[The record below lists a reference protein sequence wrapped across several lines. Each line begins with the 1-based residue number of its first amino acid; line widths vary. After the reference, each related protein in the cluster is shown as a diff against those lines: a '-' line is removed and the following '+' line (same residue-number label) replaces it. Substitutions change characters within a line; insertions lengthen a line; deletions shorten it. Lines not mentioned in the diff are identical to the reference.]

1 MSPAVRNIRSLGR
14 IKPIPVY
21 IWIPPIYGAKHR
33 ITVTRSDGTVDD
45 ITNII
50 PKGDM
55 EDGATETIGRFSFE
69 VDNSGGIYTN
79 AWTGGDI
86 VKVFIDYSA
95 TATTLRFRGI
105 IENASNRENLIKI
118 IGRTE
123 TSKLLERSVNYQTT
137 NETSIIL
144 KQLFDDYATEFTY
157 SNVTESTTITT
168 VNWFRKPMFECIQ
181 ELCRVAGFDFYIDPN
196 LDVHFFEIGSVKNTT
211 EAVVHGMN
219 IISVD
224 DFGQD
229 YSLIKNK
236 IIVEGGNIGGF
247 PLIYASTSDD
257 PNYGINSSFG
267 LLEKVIKDQNISS
280 ESQARERA
288 DAELAFFISPNTVG
302 EAESLGLSTI
312 QPGEQIKVSAPDS
325 NLPPAYYTIISYK
338 HKFGAGMRTVLMINK
353 EAIKLQKILRDR
365 IVKDDEVNVR
375 NIFGRDFSWN
385 FDFELN
391 SGIHSSTQISDG
403 ALKTDGVASG
413 TWISDVRSL
422 NSNIDTTVQLLINGT
437 SLVGT
442 KVRLSTDGGTTY
454 KQVWGVGSSLSVNAG
469 KNLKIQVDLNSADT
483 QITGLVLLYK

>member
-1 MSPAVRNIRSLGR
+1 
-14 IKPIPVY
+14 
-21 IWIPPIYGAKHR
+21 
-33 ITVTRSDGTVDD
+33 
-45 ITNII
+45 
-50 PKGDM
+50 
-55 EDGATETIGRFSFE
+55 
-69 VDNSGGIYTN
+69 
-79 AWTGGDI
+79 
-86 VKVFIDYSA
+86 
-95 TATTLRFRGI
+95 
-105 IENASNRENLIKI
+105 
-118 IGRTE
+118 
-123 TSKLLERSVNYQTT
+123 
-137 NETSIIL
+137 
-144 KQLFDDYATEFTY
+144 
-157 SNVTESTTITT
+157 
-168 VNWFRKPMFECIQ
+168 
-181 ELCRVAGFDFYIDPN
+181 
-196 LDVHFFEIGSVKNTT
+196 
-211 EAVVHGMN
+211 
-219 IISVD
+219 
-224 DFGQD
+224 
-229 YSLIKNK
+229 
-236 IIVEGGNIGGF
+236 
-247 PLIYASTSDD
+247 
-257 PNYGINSSFG
+257 
-267 LLEKVIKDQNISS
+267 
-280 ESQARERA
+280 
-288 DAELAFFISPNTVG
+288 VG